1 MRLYLN
7 SPLQSLNKAFRKEKI
22 SRDSFNKFKD
32 ELKVLINRIN
42 EDESEEHL
50 KYPLRDF
57 LKNTFYSD
65 HEINTKGKT
74 DLGVYL
80 DKTDKSK
87 LGVIIETKKPS
98 NAGDMITA
106 ADINKKAMHEAILYY
121 LRERIDE
128 NNNEVKTIIITN
140 IYEWFIFNA
149 HDFERLFY
157 RSNLTKEYGKWKTGQ
172 KTSLNTPLFYNEIA
186 KPYLDECDKEISA
199 TWFDLRDYQKGLTSD
214 DKHAEKKLTALYK
227 VFSGVTLLKESFAND
242 SNSLDK
248 RFYNELLHIIGLE
261 EKKDGSK
268 KTIKRKASP
277 DHGSLIEN
285 AIATLD
291 ANEKLHKVE
300 NRDRYG
306 DNKEEQLFH
315 VALELVITW
324 VNRIL
329 FLKLLEAQLVRY
341 HQGNKEYRFLDS
353 KFIADF
359 DELNELFFEVLAKQE
374 NERKEYIKEKFRFI
388 PYLNSSLFEMKP
400 GSLED
405 NTILISNI
413 KGRFNLPVLSQT
425 VLRSNG
431 KKLTG
436 ELPTLKYLFDFLDA
450 YDFASEGAEDIQ
462 EENKTLINAS
472 VLGLIFEKIN
482 GYKDGSFFTPGFI
495 TMYMC
500 HETIRRAVLQKFEE
514 IKGWQCESLDQ
525 LKEYIESCS
534 EANDIVNSI
543 KICDPAVGSGH
554 FLVSALNEIIAVKSE
569 LGILSYCNGNRIK
582 NYTVE
587 IANDELIITDK
598 ESEDIFEYRLN
609 EKGRP
614 VDYLQE
620 MQEALFHEKQTI
632 IENCLFGV
640 DINPNSVNICRLR
653 VWIELLKNSYYTRES
668 GYTTLETLPNI
679 DINIKCGNSLVSR
692 FTLDADLS
700 KALKTIKYNINTY
713 RKCVVDYKNATN
725 KGNKRSL
732 EILINQIKSDFRDE
746 IQNNDPKY
754 IRLNK
759 VKGEMLS
766 LVTQTRM
773 FELSPEQK
781 KEFDK
786 KVERFSLE
794 QTKLEKEITEIKNNI
809 IYRDAFEWR
818 FEFPEVLDDEG
829 KFMGFDVVIGNPPY
843 IRQEEIGVF
852 KQYLQ
857 SCYVSYAGTADLY
870 VYFIDLG
877 TKILK
882 AHGNFTFIVPNKWM
896 RAGYGKNLRNNLIKQ
911 DLKFILD
918 FGDLPVF
925 EEATTYPCILSFSK
939 NNKYE
944 ALVSVNIG
952 TLDFPL
958 GMTNYIYENKI
969 NIVKQE
975 LQESGWNLNESA
987 AQKLLTKIRTAGIPL
1002 GKYVEGKIF
1011 RGVLT
1016 GLNEAFV
1023 IDNVTKDKLIAED
1036 PKSLD
1041 IIKPFLA
1048 GRDIKRYNQ
1057 PMPDKYLILIR
1068 SGQTK
1073 QLFGNLSESEAWLK
1087 LQNMYPS
1094 ISKHLGHFEKK
1105 AKDRFDKGQYWWELR
1120 ACDYYNEF
1128 DNLKIVWPETSLD
1141 NQFTFIDS
1149 GIFLNKTTFFIP
1161 TNNYALLGLLNSKL
1175 IKYFLSSIVSKM
1187 RGGYFSLSKAYVEQT
1202 PILLKGFDN
1211 TLKNKVMELYDFK
1224 NSNLKSDTSQ
1234 LEKEIDQLVYQLYG
1248 LTEEEIEIIQTS
1260 I

>member
-1 MRLYLN
+1 
-7 SPLQSLNKAFRKEKI
+7 
-22 SRDSFNKFKD
+22 
-32 ELKVLINRIN
+32 
-42 EDESEEHL
+42 
-50 KYPLRDF
+50 
-57 LKNTFYSD
+57 
-65 HEINTKGKT
+65 
-74 DLGVYL
+74 
-80 DKTDKSK
+80 
-87 LGVIIETKKPS
+87 
-98 NAGDMITA
+98 
-106 ADINKKAMHEAILYY
+106 
-121 LRERIDE
+121 
-128 NNNEVKTIIITN
+128 
-140 IYEWFIFNA
+140 
-149 HDFERLFY
+149 
-157 RSNLTKEYGKWKTGQ
+157 
-172 KTSLNTPLFYNEIA
+172 
-186 KPYLDECDKEISA
+186 
-199 TWFDLRDYQKGLTSD
+199 
-214 DKHAEKKLTALYK
+214 
-227 VFSGVTLLKESFAND
+227 
-242 SNSLDK
+242 
-248 RFYNELLHIIGLE
+248 
-261 EKKDGSK
+261 
-268 KTIKRKASP
+268 
-277 DHGSLIEN
+277 
-285 AIATLD
+285 
-291 ANEKLHKVE
+291 
-300 NRDRYG
+300 
-306 DNKEEQLFH
+306 
-315 VALELVITW
+315 
-324 VNRIL
+324 
-329 FLKLLEAQLVRY
+329 
-341 HQGNKEYRFLDS
+341 
-353 KFIADF
+353 
-359 DELNELFFEVLAKQE
+359 
-374 NERKEYIKEKFRFI
+374 
-388 PYLNSSLFEMKP
+388 
-400 GSLED
+400 
-405 NTILISNI
+405 
-413 KGRFNLPVLSQT
+413 
-425 VLRSNG
+425 
-431 KKLTG
+431 
-436 ELPTLKYLFDFLDA
+436 
-450 YDFASEGAEDIQ
+450 
-462 EENKTLINAS
+462 
-472 VLGLIFEKIN
+472 
-482 GYKDGSFFTPGFI
+482 
-495 TMYMC
+495 
-500 HETIRRAVLQKFEE
+500 
-514 IKGWQCESLDQ
+514 
-525 LKEYIESCS
+525 
-534 EANDIVNSI
+534 
-543 KICDPAVGSGH
+543 
-554 FLVSALNEIIAVKSE
+554 
-569 LGILSYCNGNRIK
+569 
-582 NYTVE
+582 
-587 IANDELIITDK
+587 
-598 ESEDIFEYRLN
+598 
-609 EKGRP
+609 
-614 VDYLQE
+614 

-1105 AKDRFDKGQYWWELR
+1105 AKDRFDKGQYWWEL
-1120 ACDYYNEF
+1120 
-1128 DNLKIVWPETSLD
+1128 
-1141 NQFTFIDS
+1141 
-1149 GIFLNKTTFFIP
+1149 
-1161 TNNYALLGLLNSKL
+1161 
-1175 IKYFLSSIVSKM
+1175 
-1187 RGGYFSLSKAYVEQT
+1187 
-1202 PILLKGFDN
+1202 
-1211 TLKNKVMELYDFK
+1211 
-1224 NSNLKSDTSQ
+1224 
-1234 LEKEIDQLVYQLYG
+1234 
-1248 LTEEEIEIIQTS
+1248 
-1260 I
+1260 